1 MQVQHLASEVDP
13 EVHKQQVDALSA
25 QPIWVPKQLG
35 LVAGAWELYPIQ
47 EQSFVQIG
55 AVALARDN
63 LVEPRHL
70 GLSVNSQSIP
80 IVPQIALA
88 TWSGS

>member
-13 EVHKQQVDALSA
+13 KVHKQQVDVPSA

-35 LVAGAWELYPIQ
+35 LVVGAWELYPIQ

-55 AVALARDN
+55 VAALALDN
-63 LVEPRHL
+63 LVEQHHL

-80 IVPQIALA
+80 IIPQTAPA